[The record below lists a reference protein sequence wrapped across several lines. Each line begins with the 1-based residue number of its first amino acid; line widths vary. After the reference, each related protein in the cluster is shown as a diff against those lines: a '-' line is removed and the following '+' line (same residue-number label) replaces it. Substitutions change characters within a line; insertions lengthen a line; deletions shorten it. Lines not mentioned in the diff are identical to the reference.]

1 MRNWS
6 PVVKGS
12 EHVKEQITAFG
23 DIQSE
28 RRLTGNYIMQEQTT
42 FLLSEDF
49 LAQRSFDVSTLYQE
63 LNRNIKSVEDLLVS
77 YHFKTR
83 GRVFNIIINPNS
95 LELLQPQIGKFLVNY
110 TIGQFNACADVDF
123 SEKVS
128 MEMLID
134 LDPQNKKAI
143 ITGEYIPEREPDE
156 F

>member
-1 MRNWS
+1 
-6 PVVKGS
+6 
-12 EHVKEQITAFG
+12 
-23 DIQSE
+23 
-28 RRLTGNYIMQEQTT
+28 MQEQIT

-49 LAQRSFDVSTLYQE
+49 LAKDSFDVPALYQE
-63 LNRNIKSVEDLLVS
+63 LNRNIKSVENLLVS

-83 GRVFNIIINPNS
+83 GRVFNVTIDDSS
-95 LELLQPQIGKFLVNY
+95 LKLLQPLMGRFLVNY

-123 SEKVS
+123 SEKAS

-143 ITGEYIPEREPDE
+143 ITGEFIPEREPDE